1 MAERRDDIT
10 VIPPS
15 PIHDEQQPLLGGDGA
30 QQDHGTIDRDAVG
43 GQEEGGEDVVEEPMT
58 TKVLVIML
66 CLWVG
71 SFWAA
76 MDSTI
81 VATLA
86 SPISR
91 NFHSSTLL
99 SWIATGY
106 LIANAAFQPLS
117 GKMSDIYG
125 RKAGIIFASSFFA
138 IGTLICGLAQN
149 APMMIFGRVVAGTGG
164 GCLNTIST
172 FIASDL
178 IPLRKRGLWQGFAN
192 LIYGTGMGLG
202 GIFGGL
208 MNDNLSWRWAFYIQ
222 VPFIVIAGLLGWFFI
237 DIPVKEGNAKERIK
251 RVDFLGAITLCTAL
265 VLLLLGLNSGG
276 NIVPW
281 NHPLVYVSLP
291 LSGVALAAF
300 VYIED
305 RVAKEPVIPV
315 RLLLH
320 RTVASACLTNWFLT
334 MAVYALFYYVPIYF
348 QIVQG
353 LSATAAGTRLVPQSI
368 GTACGSLGA
377 GVIMRATGRYW
388 WLSTAALT
396 MYIIAAILIATT
408 FNENVIG
415 ILPFVWL
422 FFSGMAYGAMLTVTL
437 LALLSAVGHEH
448 QAVITSA
455 SYAFRSTG
463 STIGITIASAV
474 FQNKL
479 FHGLYER
486 FGHLPGSADVI
497 SRIRDDVGDI
507 SFLPPGWEAGV
518 RDTYIESLRAVW
530 IVIVIMA
537 GIGGVVSLFMK
548 EHTLHNKL
556 NRK

>member
-1 MAERRDDIT
+1 M
-10 VIPPS
+10 
-15 PIHDEQQPLLGGDGA
+15 LLL
-30 QQDHGTIDRDAVG
+30 VL
-43 GQEEGGEDVVEEPMT
+43 EEGTFKPGGW
-58 TKVLVIML
+58 VLQGVML
-66 CLWVG
+66 
-71 SFWAA
+71 
-76 MDSTI
+76 
-81 VATLA
+81 
-86 SPISR
+86 
-91 NFHSSTLL
+91 
-99 SWIATGY
+99 
-106 LIANAAFQPLS
+106 
-117 GKMSDIYG
+117 
-125 RKAGIIFASSFFA
+125 IIRS
-138 IGTLICGLAQN
+138 
-149 APMMIFGRVVAGTGG
+149 
-164 GCLNTIST
+164 CLNTIST

-415 ILPFVWL
+415 VLPFVWL

-479 FHGLYER
+479 SHGLYER